1 MTTQKGGENKW
12 QKRKAEPKEKAV
24 KEKAVKA
31 AAEVVADAVVGTE
44 ASRRLCEEISSM
56 TGGRCLLGFSRGK
69 DSIAAWLYLRWFF
82 SEVIPFHC
90 SSIPHLSFVDES
102 LDYYEDVFKTKIIR
116 CLSGEITSAMAD
128 LIYQPLED
136 EDTIDSMELWEY
148 NNHDIINLLQKQ
160 YGHDLWCAFG
170 INITDSIDRRI
181 YVQKNQGRNEER
193 KTFYPCF
200 DWSKKQIMQTVDEAG
215 IKLPG
220 DYRLANR
227 SLAGLPNF
235 RHLCRMEE
243 VYPQDMEKI
252 ELWFPFI
259 RAQLAR
265 NEFRR
270 EKALA
275 SRAQE
280 QDQFGGGYEAQNPTG
295 R

>member
-1 MTTQKGGENKW
+1 MTMQKGGENQW
-12 QKRKAEPKEKAV
+12 QKRKAEPKER
-24 KEKAVKA
+24 AVKA
-31 AAEVVADAVVGTE
+31 KAGKAVAVAVASAVVGTE
-44 ASRRLCEEISSM
+44 ASRRLCLDISSM

-69 DSIAAWLYLRWFF
+69 DSIAAWLYLREFF
-82 SEVIPFHC
+82 TEVIPFHC

-102 LDYYEDVFKTKIIR
+102 LEYYESVFNAKIIR
-116 CLSGEITSAMAD
+116 CLSGEITTALSD

-136 EDTIDSMELWEY
+136 EDTIDAMELWEY
-148 NNHDIINLLQKQ
+148 NNHDIINLLQNQ
-160 YGHDLWCAFG
+160 YGRDLWCAFG

-200 DWSKKQIMQTVDEAG
+200 DWSKKQILKAIDDFG

-220 DYRLANR
+220 DYKLANR

-275 SRAQE
+275 SRE
-280 QDQFGGGYEAQNPTG
+280 PGQDQCGADFEEQNPRG

>member
-44 ASRRLCEEISSM
+44 ASRRLCLDISSM

-69 DSIAAWLYLRWFF
+69 YSIAEWLYLREFF
-82 SEVIPFHC
+82 TEVIPFHC

-102 LDYYEDVFKTKIIR
+102 LNYYESVFNTKIIR
-116 CLSGEITSAMAD
+116 CLSGEITTALSD

-136 EDTIDSMELWEY
+136 EDTIDAMELWEY
-148 NNHDIINLLQKQ
+148 NNHDIINLLQNQ
-160 YGHDLWCAFG
+160 YGRDLWCAFG

-200 DWSKKQIMQTVDEAG
+200 DWSKKQI
-215 IKLPG
+215 L
-220 DYRLANR
+220 RL
-227 SLAGLPNF
+227 S
-235 RHLCRMEE
+235 
-243 VYPQDMEKI
+243 
-252 ELWFPFI
+252 
-259 RAQLAR
+259 
-265 NEFRR
+265 
-270 EKALA
+270 
-275 SRAQE
+275 
-280 QDQFGGGYEAQNPTG
+280 
-295 R
+295 

>member
-1 MTTQKGGENKW
+1 
-12 QKRKAEPKEKAV
+12 
-24 KEKAVKA
+24 
-31 AAEVVADAVVGTE
+31 
-44 ASRRLCEEISSM
+44 M

-69 DSIAAWLYLRWFF
+69 DYIAAWLYLREFF
-82 SEVIPFHC
+82 NEVIPFHC

-102 LDYYEDVFKTKIIR
+102 LNYYESVFNTKIIR
-116 CLSGEITSAMAD
+116 CLSGEITMALSD

-136 EDTIDSMELWEY
+136 EAEIDELELWSY
-148 NNHDIINLLQKQ
+148 DNHDIIGLLRAQ
-160 YGHDLWCAFG
+160 YGSELWCAFG

-200 DWSKKQIMQTVDEAG
+200 DWSKKQILKAIDDFG

-220 DYRLANR
+220 DYKLANR

-235 RHLCRMEE
+235 RHLCRIEE

-280 QDQFGGGYEAQNPTG
+280 PDQSGGGSEAQTPRG

>member
-1 MTTQKGGENKW
+1 MTMQKGGENQW
-12 QKRKAEPKEKAV
+12 QKRKAEPKER
-24 KEKAVKA
+24 AVKA
-31 AAEVVADAVVGTE
+31 KAGKAVAVAVASTAGTE

-69 DSIAAWLYLRWFF
+69 DSIAAWLYLREFF
-82 SEVIPFHC
+82 NEVIPFHC

-102 LDYYEDVFKTKIIR
+102 LNYYESVFNTKIIR
-116 CLSGEITSAMAD
+116 CLSGEITTALSD

-136 EDTIDSMELWEY
+136 EAEIDELELWSY
-148 NNHDIINLLQKQ
+148 DNHDIIGLLRAQ
-160 YGHDLWCAFG
+160 YGSELWCAFG

-200 DWSKKQIMQTVDEAG
+200 DWSKKQILKAIDDFG

-220 DYRLANR
+220 DYKLANR

-280 QDQFGGGYEAQNPTG
+280 PDQSGGGSEAQTPRG